1 MLFRSIDRVR
11 RLVRSLESCKI
22 FRFVSD
28 TFSGKE
34 LVAWKRQLKEVGDV
48 VIDLRH
54 ILSILIL
61 SLPRDLFQSS
71 VDGKTTEEDESLINF
86 DDEKEGV
93 NDELKFEIHAIRMQI
108 DALRRNMSCDTGCT

>member
-1 MLFRSIDRVR
+1 MIISKYLQNILQSK
-11 RLVRSLESCKI
+11 LKA
-22 FRFVSD
+22 
-28 TFSGKE
+28 KE
-34 LVAWKRQLKEVGDV
+34 PINSQEIIGGGDDV

-61 SLPRDLFQSS
+61 SLPRDLFHS
-71 VDGKTTEEDESLINF
+71 VDGKTTEEDESLINL

-108 DALRRNMSCDTGCT
+108 DALRRKMSCDTGCT